1 MVNAHRINKGEMP
14 LLNVKGKD
22 FFFETCTEE
31 YEAARNVVALC
42 ERRLPAHFK
51 ADPLRD
57 IQVLCPQKRGE
68 CGVNRLNAL
77 LRRRLIRRLRLK
89 MNVFQVSMFS
99 ARETK

>member
-1 MVNAHRINKGEMP
+1 MP

-51 ADPLRD
+51 ADPLMGYTGFM
-57 IQVLCPQKRGE
+57 PAASGE
-68 CGVNRLNAL
+68 NA
-77 LRRRLIRRLRLK
+77 
-89 MNVFQVSMFS
+89 V
-99 ARETK
+99 